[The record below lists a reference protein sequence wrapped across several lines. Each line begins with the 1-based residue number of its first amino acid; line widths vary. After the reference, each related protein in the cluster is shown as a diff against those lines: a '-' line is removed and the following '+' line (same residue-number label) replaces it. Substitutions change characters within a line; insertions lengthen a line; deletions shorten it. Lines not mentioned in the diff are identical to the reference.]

1 MTSTPPAPAEQP
13 TNERSAARAIVAA
26 MRPRQWAKNVLVF
39 AAPLAAGELL
49 SPDVFLVSVGAFVA
63 FCLISSATY
72 LVNDVRDVESDRAH
86 PVKCSRPIAAGE
98 VSTTMALI
106 LAAVL
111 AVLALALAFT
121 ISPALGGVLVAYAVF
136 TGAYSLFLKN
146 EPVIE
151 LVLLAMGFLLR
162 AIAGGVASGLP
173 ISEWFL
179 IVAGFGSLFMA
190 AGKRY
195 GELDRLVRDGGS
207 SEQSGAVRASLRGY
221 TLGYLRFVWGVAAA
235 VTITAYC
242 LWAFD
247 VAQTPSKF
255 PVGGVECSALR
266 AGHSSVRNHGG
277 SWSGRGAG
285 NSCSGRPRVGSPRWC
300 LADLVRTRSGGRMTL
315 ESPLMATDDD
325 RLLTGWGRTAPS
337 RATVRSPSTY
347 DEIAAAIQE
356 AGPRGVLARGLG
368 RSYGDAAQS
377 GGATVFDMTG
387 LHRFELDIDSG
398 TVTADAGASIDEI
411 LRAIVPAGFFVPV
424 TAGTRFVT
432 VGGAIAADI
441 HGKNHHVE
449 GSFGSH
455 VVSMRVVDGTGHELD
470 LSPTDATTKDMFWA
484 TVGGMGLTGVIVEAT
499 FRLLAIET
507 SSMSVD
513 TVRCHDLD
521 DVMAR
526 MIEGDDDYRYSVAWI
541 DSVAPSGRGV
551 LTRGDHA
558 RREQLTRKQ
567 VDAPLAYATPALP
580 SAPAFIPNGLL
591 NSASVRAFNEAWF
604 RKHPKSR
611 SNEIH
616 SIPGFFHPLD
626 GVRDWNRVYGPQG
639 FLQYQFVVPDEA
651 GWIVERTLS
660 RLRDAGAPSFL
671 TVLKRFGPANPAP
684 LSFPQSGWTLA
695 ADVPAGNEALAPILD
710 ELDELVAEA
719 GGRLYFA
726 KDSRQSPSMVARTYP
741 RLAEWHS
748 VRDQMDPRGVF
759 TSDLGRRLSL

>member
-1 MTSTPPAPAEQP
+1 MTA
-13 TNERSAARAIVAA
+13 
-26 MRPRQWAKNVLVF
+26 
-39 AAPLAAGELL
+39 
-49 SPDVFLVSVGAFVA
+49 
-63 FCLISSATY
+63 
-72 LVNDVRDVESDRAH
+72 
-86 PVKCSRPIAAGE
+86 
-98 VSTTMALI
+98 
-106 LAAVL
+106 
-111 AVLALALAFT
+111 
-121 ISPALGGVLVAYAVF
+121 
-136 TGAYSLFLKN
+136 
-146 EPVIE
+146 
-151 LVLLAMGFLLR
+151 
-162 AIAGGVASGLP
+162 
-173 ISEWFL
+173 
-179 IVAGFGSLFMA
+179 
-190 AGKRY
+190 
-195 GELDRLVRDGGS
+195 
-207 SEQSGAVRASLRGY
+207 
-221 TLGYLRFVWGVAAA
+221 
-235 VTITAYC
+235 
-242 LWAFD
+242 
-247 VAQTPSKF
+247 
-255 PVGGVECSALR
+255 
-266 AGHSSVRNHGG
+266 
-277 SWSGRGAG
+277 
-285 NSCSGRPRVGSPRWC
+285 
-300 LADLVRTRSGGRMTL
+300 
-315 ESPLMATDDD
+315 ESPLMATDND

-347 DEIAAAIQE
+347 DEVAEAIQE

-455 VVSMRVVDGTGHELD
+455 VVSMLVVDGTGHELV
-470 LSPTDATTKDMFWA
+470 LSPTDSTTKDMFWA

-513 TVRCHDLD
+513 TARCHDLD

-684 LSFPQSGWTLA
+684 LSFPHAGWTLA

>member
-1 MTSTPPAPAEQP
+1 MT
-13 TNERSAARAIVAA
+13 V
-26 MRPRQWAKNVLVF
+26 
-39 AAPLAAGELL
+39 
-49 SPDVFLVSVGAFVA
+49 
-63 FCLISSATY
+63 
-72 LVNDVRDVESDRAH
+72 
-86 PVKCSRPIAAGE
+86 
-98 VSTTMALI
+98 
-106 LAAVL
+106 
-111 AVLALALAFT
+111 
-121 ISPALGGVLVAYAVF
+121 
-136 TGAYSLFLKN
+136 
-146 EPVIE
+146 
-151 LVLLAMGFLLR
+151 
-162 AIAGGVASGLP
+162 
-173 ISEWFL
+173 
-179 IVAGFGSLFMA
+179 
-190 AGKRY
+190 
-195 GELDRLVRDGGS
+195 
-207 SEQSGAVRASLRGY
+207 
-221 TLGYLRFVWGVAAA
+221 
-235 VTITAYC
+235 
-242 LWAFD
+242 
-247 VAQTPSKF
+247 
-255 PVGGVECSALR
+255 
-266 AGHSSVRNHGG
+266 
-277 SWSGRGAG
+277 
-285 NSCSGRPRVGSPRWC
+285 
-300 LADLVRTRSGGRMTL
+300 
-315 ESPLMATDDD
+315 ESPLMAANGD

-337 RATVRSPSTY
+337 RATVQSPSTY
-347 DEIAAAIQE
+347 DDVAVAIRE

-377 GGATVFDMTG
+377 GGATVFDMTC

-398 TVTADAGASIDEI
+398 TVTADAGASVDEI

-455 VVSMRVVDGTGHELD
+455 VVSMRVVDGTGHELV

-526 MIEGDDDYRYSVAWI
+526 MIEADDDYRYSVAWI

-567 VDAPLAYATPALP
+567 ADAPLAYATPALP

-604 RKHPKSR
+604 RKHPRSR

-684 LSFPQSGWTLA
+684 LSFPHAGWTLA